1 MKKVKHKKLWT
12 ALAVIAAAVVI
23 PLACNWKLVKI
34 IARNLFQ
41 VSIEIDDS
49 EWEGGT
55 SYLGVAY
62 AEDSENQYLNLYV
75 PDTDS
80 DEELPLI
87 ILVHGGGFIMNDL
100 ESEQAVKM
108 YQYFRDHGYACA
120 TINYRLAQEAE
131 WPGAIEDVKA
141 AVRFLRAN
149 AEVYGYSAENFTI
162 WGESAGGYLAVIAA
176 VTTDDEFDGVSF
188 IGEEELKEPVSG
200 EIATVIDFYGCIDFY
215 TTADEFADQ
224 GIPEIV
230 ISLSNFWMDPDD
242 MDGYESCEEFWLRST
257 LEELTEEE
265 KTLSIPTY
273 YLEKNSE
280 ELQDLE
286 IIIYHGLYDISVPYM
301 QSVNL
306 AETASDL
313 LGEDAVQITLFDGYV
328 HADDRLYTEE
338 QLDVVLAALE

>member
-12 ALAVIAAAVVI
+12 VLAVIAAVVVLL
-23 PLACNWKLVKI
+23 LACNRKLVKI

-41 VSIEIDDS
+41 VSIEIDES

-62 AEDSENQYLNLYV
+62 AEDSESQYLNLYV

-80 DEELPLI
+80 GEEVPLI

-120 TINYRLAQEAE
+120 TINYRLAQEAQ

-149 AEVYGYSAENFTI
+149 AAAYGYSAEDFTI

-176 VTTDDEFDGVSF
+176 VTNDDEFDGVSF
-188 IGEEELKEPVSG
+188 IGEDEMEEPVSA

-215 TTADEFADQ
+215 TSADEFAAE
-224 GIPEIV
+224 GIPQIV
-230 ISLSNFWMDPDD
+230 ISLSNYWMDSDT
-242 MDGYESCEEFWLRST
+242 MEGYESCEEYWLRST

-265 KTLSIPTY
+265 KQLSIPTT
-273 YLEKNSE
+273 YLEENA
-280 ELQDLE
+280 QDLQGLQV
-286 IIIYHGLYDISVPYM
+286 IIYHGLYDISVPYM

-306 AETASDL
+306 AQTASEL

-338 QLDVVLAALE
+338 QLDILLEQLQ